1 MKKFLLWMILI
12 PYHLFSNT
20 YSLDFSLEEKLY
32 IERNPIIRVCVNPT
46 SPPFGS
52 IAENGTYEGIGAEL
66 LKLIAKSVSLELK
79 IIQTYTW
86 KESIS
91 KAKNN
96 ECDILNFI
104 PHTLDFNEWL
114 LFTEPIFTDYNVLL
128 TRSDHPY
135 IADVKS
141 LSHKT
146 LALAENTVLFERL
159 SYAFPNLTIFSVTT
173 PEDAIFLVLNQKID
187 MTVHSSTIMSYT
199 FRKHGLLNLKIS
211 ATLEDFK
218 NVFKIGVVGQNH
230 ILRDLLNKGI
240 MSLSEKEKAGIIDK
254 YDPII
259 FDSEINKKVWY
270 VIIIILIIALI
281 VLLWNYILREQI
293 KKAVTLNLLNQKIMT
308 QQAKQAELGQLIGN
322 ISHQWRE
329 PLSNLSGINLMM
341 IGLLEHKKRID
352 KAFLYQK
359 FKEVENTLDFM
370 SQTMQN
376 FLEFYKP
383 SSEQKSFIVHDAL
396 QQTLSIVETIL
407 IADKITIAIEGDKEV
422 QFFGIKNEFMQIWLN
437 LINNSIRAL
446 QQNKI
451 KEKKISIYVEKE
463 RMVFQDN
470 ARGYILQSDLSK
482 GVGLSMCSSIL
493 KRYNKKLSFSN
504 TQEGVCVTIEAY
516 EKELDPFYPPSL

>member
-1 MKKFLLWMILI
+1 MKKVMFIVALI
-12 PYHLFSNT
+12 HCTLYANTPSLSFSE
-20 YSLDFSLEEKLY
+20 EEKRYLQ
-32 IERNPIIRVCVNPT
+32 RNPVVRVCVNPT

-52 IAENGTYEGIGAEL
+52 LGEKGKYEGIGAEL
-66 LKLIAKSVSLELK
+66 LELIAKRLSLQLE

-86 KESIS
+86 KESIE

-96 ECDILNFI
+96 QCDILNFI
-104 PHTLDFNEWL
+104 PNTLDFNDWL
-114 LFTEPIFTDYNVLL
+114 LFTEPIFSDYNVLL

-135 IADVKS
+135 IADVRS

-146 LALAENTVLFERL
+146 LALAENTLLSEKL
-159 SYAFPNLTIFSVTT
+159 SYAFPNLTIFSVAT

-199 FRKHGLLNLKIS
+199 FRKHELLNLKIS

-240 MSLSEKEKAGIIDK
+240 SSLSEKERAAIVNK

-259 FDSEINKKVWY
+259 FDPKIDQKVWY
-270 VIIIILIIALI
+270 GIIIMLISASL
-281 VLLWNYILREQI
+281 VLLWNYLLRVQI
-293 KKAVTLNLLNQKIMT
+293 KKEVAKNLLNQNIMT

-341 IGLLEHKKRID
+341 LGLLEHKKRINRD
-352 KAFLYQK
+352 FLYQK

-383 SSEQKSFIVHDAL
+383 SSEQKNFTIYDAL
-396 QQTLSIVETIL
+396 QQTLSLVETVV
-407 IADKITIAIEGDKEV
+407 IADKITITIDGSKEAHC
-422 QFFGIKNEFMQIWLN
+422 FGIKNEFMQVWLN

-446 QQNKI
+446 QQHNI
-451 KEKKISIYVEKE
+451 EKKIITIHIEE
-463 RMVFQDN
+463 GRMTFQDN
-470 ARGYILQSDLSK
+470 AKGHISQSDLSK
-482 GVGLSMCSSIL
+482 GVGLNMCFSIL

-504 TQEGVCVTIEAY
+504 TQEGVCVTIEADTQAS
-516 EKELDPFYPPSL
+516 KLPPLF